1 MTTHLDDEVLAQWAF
16 EQTQPDH
23 DATDHLRTCPD
34 CATNLAELRQLVGA
48 AEDLPRLE
56 SPPNEVWHRVAAEL
70 GFPAEGAP
78 SSLDPQ
84 GAGGMPGAGR
94 TPGAGPMAGA
104 GSAAGARSTAGAG
117 GAAEGTARRRGAGW
131 TRRSVALAASVAA
144 IAGVGL
150 GVGGTLL
157 FDSDDTPVAT
167 PQTVVQL
174 APLAGK
180 SGSGTAGLVQAAT
193 GQQLKVSASGLPAAG
208 GYYEVWLINEDG
220 KRMVSLGVLAAGHDG
235 TFQVPGDLPSQGY
248 RIVDV
253 SLEPDDGNPAHSL
266 DSVIRGTLPA

>member
-16 EQTQPDH
+16 EQTQPDD
-23 DATDHLRTCPD
+23 DATGHLRSCPD
-34 CATNLAELRQLVGA
+34 CATNLAELRQLAGA
-48 AEDLPRLE
+48 VEELPRLE
-56 SPPNEVWHRVAAEL
+56 SPPHEVWQRVAAEL
-70 GFPAEGAP
+70 GFRAEAAP

-94 TPGAGPMAGA
+94 TAGA
-104 GSAAGARSTAGAG
+104 G
-117 GAAEGTARRRGAGW
+117 AEARRRTAGW

-144 IAGVGL
+144 IAGIGI

-157 FDSDDTPVAT
+157 FDSDDAPVAT
-167 PQTVVQL
+167 PRTVVQL

-180 SGSGTAGLVQAAT
+180 TGTGTAGLVQAAT
-193 GQQLKVSASGLPAAG
+193 GQQLKVSASGLPTAG

-235 TFQVPGDLPSQGY
+235 TFQVPGDLPAQGY